1 MIYVII
7 SDCILIGAAKKELI
21 RLSRSDPVINRSTTD
36 DSLNTMFDC
45 MAVFICLTR
54 KGRPVCVLYN
64 CYSLLCMAD

>member
-1 MIYVII
+1 MFTLII
-7 SDCILIGAAKKELI
+7 SDCILIGAAKKLI

-64 CYSLLCMAD
+64 CYSLL